1 MYSETLISLIN
12 ASFFILVL
20 SSDIFTLCISYGAC
34 RTKIPAGSK
43 LIICTV
49 CTSALIASI
58 FLGQLI
64 GYCLSSAIIKSI
76 SIITMITFAV
86 TKFFQYFINKLNSIY
101 ISTRERRHLFTGF
114 YGCTAEEYRINKHLS
129 YIEADCLSPLNAFCL
144 SFATSLDG
152 ISTGFTMQIAGIG
165 YMSIAAL
172 SFFITLLCVSAGYQ
186 LGKAISKFAELDISL
201 FGGIALIIL
210 LSINI

>member
-34 RTKIPAGSK
+34 RTKIPTSSK

-64 GYCLSSAIIKSI
+64 GYWLSSVIIKSI

-101 ISTRERRHLFTGF
+101 ISTREPRHLFSGF
-114 YGCTAEEYRINKHLS
+114 YSCTSAECSSKHS
-129 YIEADCLSPLNAFCL
+129 DTETECLSPLNAFCL

-152 ISTGFTMQIAGIG
+152 ISTGFTMQIANIS
-165 YMSIAAL
+165 YMSIAVL

-210 LSINI
+210 LSVNI